1 MHDIL
6 LGAFIAAVASAAL
19 LTKSWWLLWG
29 LVAGA
34 GFLVVRDVAELL
46 RRQERLP
53 FDPSAIDP
61 ELRPSWLLYPDVE
74 RAQFLNLLLQSA
86 WPYIR
91 AAHEPQLRKLLND
104 ALEGARPHA
113 MLTSLEVSQFSL
125 GDVPPEIMGCKAYR
139 PNDREYVLDAQL
151 RLQSSIG
158 LEVAATTRL
167 IPAHLHA
174 KLDNVVIQGTLR
186 IELRPL
192 LPKPPYAGTLHLSL
206 LHLPIVDFDVHAVG
220 FNLMAV
226 PGMLGCF
233 CAGLLPAFDPP
244 RSRRMCQRAGT
255 LLAHVIPLT
264 CHCRR

>member
-6 LGAFIAAVASAAL
+6 LGAFVAAVASAAL

-34 GFLVVRDVAELL
+34 GFLVVRDLAELL

-53 FDPSAIDP
+53 FDPSAIEP

-74 RAQFLNLLLQSA
+74 RAQFLNLLLQAA

-104 ALEGARPHA
+104 ALEGARPQA
-113 MLTSLEVSQFSL
+113 VLTSLEVSQFSL
-125 GDVPPEIMGCKAYR
+125 GDVPPEIVGCKAYR

-186 IELRPL
+186 LELRPL

-226 PGMLGCF
+226 PGTLERS
-233 CAGLLPAFDPP
+233 CAGGFPAPGSP
-244 RSRRMCQRAGT
+244 RGR
-255 LLAHVIPLT
+255 
-264 CHCRR
+264 